1 MNAEQASLGLEDRWS
16 SLSKRGEGNMGY
28 LRLAEGVDHTGGVM
42 AATRQQG
49 HDGNWRS
56 PPCPREK
63 SLEKVGP
70 ITVNTGKGP
79 KARGVLNIG

>member
-1 MNAEQASLGLEDRWS
+1 MS
-16 SLSKRGEGNMGY
+16 Y
-28 LRLAEGVDHTGGVM
+28 FRLAEGIDHTGGVV

-56 PPCPREK
+56 PVCPGEK

-70 ITVNTGKGP
+70 ITADTGKGL
-79 KARGVLNIG
+79 KGKQDGGVARSSEEGE